1 MSLLIALAFS
11 QIEINY
17 ACKDQHIDAT
27 FKSYQEAKKYVEYF
41 KPHHNYEIIPFL
53 SFSKVKNE

>member
-27 FKSYQEAKKYVEYF
+27 FKSYQEAK
-41 KPHHNYEIIPFL
+41 NYADMDMFL
-53 SFSKVKNE
+53 DKLVVKNGYTN